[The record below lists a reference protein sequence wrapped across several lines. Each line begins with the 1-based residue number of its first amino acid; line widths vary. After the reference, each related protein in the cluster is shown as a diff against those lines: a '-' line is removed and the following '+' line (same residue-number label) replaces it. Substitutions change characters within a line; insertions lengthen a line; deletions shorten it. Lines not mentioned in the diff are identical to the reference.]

1 MVAIFTT
8 VIDWKV
14 LGWRNFWLAECV
26 AGFAGLITF
35 ISENPNRRNFR
46 STRRCCRIWCP
57 CELRSGATTARSVP
71 VHRTSGGSVATSLQG
86 LQTIPGSEGST
97 LSGGQRQRLALA
109 QAFLKEAPILV
120 LDEATANLDPET
132 ECDIL
137 DRVFQLTTDRT
148 LIAITHRPEKLFAMD
163 AVFTVR
169 DGRLGSL

>member
-1 MVAIFTT
+1 
-8 VIDWKV
+8 
-14 LGWRNFWLAECV
+14 
-26 AGFAGLITF
+26 
-35 ISENPNRRNFR
+35 
-46 STRRCCRIWCP
+46 
-57 CELRSGATTARSVP
+57 
-71 VHRTSGGSVATSLQG
+71 
-86 LQTIPGSEGST
+86 
-97 LSGGQRQRLALA
+97 
-109 QAFLKEAPILV
+109 